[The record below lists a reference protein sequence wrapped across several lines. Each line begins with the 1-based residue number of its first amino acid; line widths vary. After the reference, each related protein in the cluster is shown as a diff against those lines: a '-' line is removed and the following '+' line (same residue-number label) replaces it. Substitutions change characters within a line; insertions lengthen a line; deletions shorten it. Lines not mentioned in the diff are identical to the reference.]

1 MPTLEES
8 MTSALKCRAQK
19 SSLRNLSLPS
29 TIETTTGVT
38 PIDFSSNDFLSLS
51 TSPLLHKEYLSLLRT
66 HLSPPTSQ
74 NSSQSPSSSSA
85 SPTLGSTGSRLLTGN
100 SPLALNLESQISQFH
115 RSPHLGSGALLFNS
129 GFDANSAFFACVP
142 QKGDIVVYDEQIHA
156 SVHEGMRGSRAKKF
170 LPFGHNDVGDLRR
183 VLESVGRG
191 EIVSNVFVAVEGL
204 YSMDG
209 DVCPLR
215 AVVEVVEEIFG
226 LGGITE
232 GGRGYIA
239 VDEAHSTGVYG
250 PQGRGLVCE
259 LGLEEKIFARLHTFG
274 KALAGNGAII
284 LTTPLTRHYLLNYAR
299 PLIYST
305 SLSTP
310 SLLLIAASYS
320 LILSSSTQSLQSHL
334 RSLSHHLKSLLSHIP
349 HSHYLKPQPRNSEP
363 YTEDL
368 NWTPIFSLQ
377 TPEPKDLASYCQK
390 AGYNVRAIMSPTV
403 KKGSERVRVCLHAGN
418 TFKEIEGLVGCVREW
433 IETMEKRGEIQF
445 GGDVLG
451 IHSPLESGS
460 PVGVQKGY
468 TIDVGASF
476 GERTETARAKL

>member
-8 MTSALKCRAQK
+8 MTSALKRRALK

-29 TIETTTGVT
+29 TIQTTSGVT

-51 TSPLLHKEYLSLLRT
+51 TSTLLHNEYLSLLQS
-66 HLSPPTSQ
+66 HLSSTTCVD
-74 NSSQSPSSSSA
+74 SPSSSKSTP
-85 SPTLGSTGSRLLTGN
+85 PTLGSTGSRLLTGN
-100 SPLALNLESQISQFH
+100 SPLALDLESQISTFH
-115 RSPHLGSGALLFNS
+115 RSPYLGSGALLFNS

-142 QKGDIVVYDEQIHA
+142 QKEDVIVYDEQIHA
-156 SVHEGMRGSRAKKF
+156 SVHEGMRGSRSSKF
-170 LPFGHNDVGDLRR
+170 IAFEHNNVCDLRR
-183 VLESVGRG
+183 ILDILNLEGGKR
-191 EIVSNVFVAVEGL
+191 NVFVAVESL

-209 DVCPLR
+209 DLCPLR
-215 AVVEVVEEIFG
+215 SVVDTVEDIFG

-232 GGRGYIA
+232 RGRGYIV

-250 PQGRGLVCE
+250 PSGRGLVSE
-259 LGLEEKIFARLHTFG
+259 LGLEKKIFARLHTFG

-310 SLLLIAASYS
+310 SLLLIASAYS
-320 LILSSSTQSLQSHL
+320 LLLSSSTGPLQSHV
-334 RSLSHHLKSLLSHIP
+334 RSLSHHFTYLLSQLP
-349 HSHYLKPQPRNSEP
+349 HSLYLKPQRQNPKP

-377 TPEPKDLASYCQK
+377 TPEPRDLAAFCQK
-390 AGYNVRAIMSPTV
+390 SGYNVRPIMSPTV

-418 TFKEIEGLVGCVREW
+418 SFEEIEGLVQCVKEW
-433 IETMEKRGEIQF
+433 IEVMEKRVKGQVDGTLETFPPPIF
-445 GGDVLG
+445 TSTVDVQ
-451 IHSPLESGS
+451 GS
-460 PVGVQKGY
+460 NG
-468 TIDVGASF
+468 TDLGASF
-476 GERTETARAKL
+476 QGKTPTEKAKL

>member
-8 MTSALKCRAQK
+8 MTSALKRRALK

-29 TIETTTGVT
+29 TIQTTSGGT

-51 TSPLLHKEYLSLLRT
+51 TSTLLHNEYLSLLRS
-66 HLSPPTSQ
+66 HLSPPISD
-74 NSSQSPSSSSA
+74 SSSPSSKSTP
-85 SPTLGSTGSRLLTGN
+85 PTLGSTGSRLLTGN
-100 SPLALNLESQISQFH
+100 SPLALDLESQISSFH
-115 RSPHLGSGALLFNS
+115 RCPHLGSGALLFNS

-142 QKGDIVVYDEQIHA
+142 QKEDVIVYDEQIHA
-156 SVHEGMRGSRAKKF
+156 SVHEGMRGSRSRRFIAF
-170 LPFGHNDVGDLRR
+170 EHNNVCDLRR
-183 VLESVGRG
+183 VLESVQREG
-191 EIVSNVFVAVEGL
+191 EERNVFVAVESL

-209 DVCPLR
+209 DLCPLR
-215 AVVEVVEEIFG
+215 SVVDIVEDIFG
-226 LGGITE
+226 LGGLTE
-232 GGRGYIA
+232 SGRGYIV

-250 PQGRGLVCE
+250 PNGRGLVCE

-320 LILSSSTQSLQSHL
+320 LLLSSSTAPLQSHV
-334 RSLSHHLKSLLSHIP
+334 RSLSHHFTSLLSQLP
-349 HSHYLKPQPRNSEP
+349 HSLYLRPQRQNPKP

-377 TPEPKDLASYCQK
+377 TPEPKDLAAFCQK

-418 TFKEIEGLVGCVREW
+418 TFEEVEGLVQCVKEW
-433 IETMEKRGEIQF
+433 IEAMEKRVKGQVDETLDTF
-445 GGDVLG
+445 
-451 IHSPLESGS
+451 SPLISS
-460 PVGVQKGY
+460 PTVDVQEIKSA
-468 TIDVGASF
+468 DLGASLK
-476 GERTETARAKL
+476 GKTPTERAKL